1 MPLIESGFKL
11 TGLKE
16 VTSDLEKLG
25 LDVGQASLDA
35 VDRAGQI
42 LEDSIK
48 RNFYSMFH
56 RKYATG
62 AMENSIGHTAK
73 RKGNNAF
80 GTAGV
85 FKIDQVMVAHGHDE
99 KHSISRPQLA
109 YWFETGI
116 QPHSTSSGAKVARGK
131 GQEIQ
136 LTAPIAP
143 KPFISAAYDA
153 NSEKI
158 IRDMSSTI
166 VSYIDNMRASNA

>member
-1 MPLIESGFKL
+1 MPLTKQGLTLSGL
-11 TGLKE
+11 SET
-16 VTSDLEKLG
+16 VRDLEDLG
-25 LDVGQASLDA
+25 LGIGQASLDA

-42 LEDSIK
+42 LESAIK
-48 RNFYSMFH
+48 SNFYSMFH

-62 AMENSIGHTAK
+62 AMEESIGHTAK
-73 RKGNNAF
+73 REGNAAF

-85 FKIDQVMVAHGHDE
+85 FKIDHVMIAHGHDE

-109 YWFETGI
+109 YWYEMGI

>member
-1 MPLIESGFKL
+1 MPLTEQGFKL

-48 RNFYSMFH
+48 RNFHTMFH

-73 RKGNNAF
+73 REGNNAF

-85 FKIDQVMVAHGHDE
+85 FKIDHVMIAHGHDE
-99 KHSISRPQLA
+99 KHAISRPQLA
-109 YWFETGI
+109 YWYEMGI
-116 QPHSTSSGAKVARGK
+116 QPHSTSSGSKVARDK
-131 GQEIQ
+131 GQDTQ
-136 LTAPIAP
+136 MTSGIAP

-153 NSEKI
+153 NVEKI
-158 IRDMSSTI
+158 IRDMSSTLS
-166 VSYIDNMRASNA
+166 SYMTNKGF